1 MSSLKK
7 HKLYISI
14 LSTDKLEVKKLM
26 KSSSKNIKTI
36 DNSKIDLYPDKEK
49 EKALSSAFTCS
60 RKDSS

>member
-1 MSSLKK
+1 
-7 HKLYISI
+7 
-14 LSTDKLEVKKLM
+14 M

-60 RKDSS
+60 RKDSSWRVWWLP

>member
-1 MSSLKK
+1 
-7 HKLYISI
+7 
-14 LSTDKLEVKKLM
+14 M